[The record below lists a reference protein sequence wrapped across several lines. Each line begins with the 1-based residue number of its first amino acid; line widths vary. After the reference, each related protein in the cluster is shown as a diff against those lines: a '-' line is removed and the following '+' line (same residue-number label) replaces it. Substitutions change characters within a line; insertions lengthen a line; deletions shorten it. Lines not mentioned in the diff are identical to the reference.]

1 MSTEV
6 DVRVKVTGAK
16 KAAEEVSEVG
26 QAAKESNDAASQL
39 TSSLDK
45 MTGGII
51 SGFQGVVKGLKTGVA
66 GLKTFKAA
74 LVTTGIGALVVAVGS
89 LVSYFTKTQR
99 GAEMLEVASAAL
111 STAFGVI
118 IDKVSALG
126 EWLINAFKN
135 PKQAIMDFYQTLK
148 TYVMDQ
154 VQKLMD
160 GFSLLGDAIGHVFA
174 GEFNKAKDAAVEG
187 AKKIGDA
194 AIHLNPLTAGAALL
208 VEEVIKVAPAV
219 RKAAAAAAQLARDSI
234 ALRKAQRD
242 LAVDFARGRAEI
254 QEYNLVAEDTTRTLE
269 DRIAAATKAIEAEQ
283 GLLNRRVALAAE
295 EVRIQKAKMA
305 LNEST
310 EEDYAR
316 LTELEV
322 ELLNVREE
330 SAGKQ
335 TELQNK
341 LNGMRKEAADAAAAL
356 AQAEQD
362 ALNAQ
367 YDRMTQLEDAL
378 LDAKDKEIAAAV
390 TKYEALYA
398 LADEFGY
405 GEAELRERQQDEIA
419 AINQR
424 YRDAEIAKEKEAND
438 KKITQRHAL
447 INQYFQMAQAF
458 AGFLMALNDK
468 SDQADVEAQRK
479 AFKRGKGIQMA
490 AAVMS
495 TAQAV
500 IAALAAPPVGL
511 GYPGGLIGA
520 VTAGLTGATQIATIA
535 KQKFPENG
543 TTGSTDVTTPSM
555 TTALVPTT
563 FAQSATAP
571 TLPDVSTATPIRAF
585 VVSTEV
591 TNQQQLDAQL
601 AHRANL

>member
-26 QAAKESNDAASQL
+26 KAANESNEAASQL

-194 AIHLNPLTAGAALL
+194 AIPTSRPPPSPFALL
-208 VEEVIKVAPAV
+208 PLSAE
-219 RKAAAAAAQLARDSI
+219 
-234 ALRKAQRD
+234 
-242 LAVDFARGRAEI
+242 RGLPL
-254 QEYNLVAEDTTRTLE
+254 NLIPCPTP
-269 DRIAAATKAIEAEQ
+269 
-283 GLLNRRVALAAE
+283 
-295 EVRIQKAKMA
+295 
-305 LNEST
+305 
-310 EEDYAR
+310 
-316 LTELEV
+316 
-322 ELLNVREE
+322 
-330 SAGKQ
+330 
-335 TELQNK
+335 
-341 LNGMRKEAADAAAAL
+341 
-356 AQAEQD
+356 
-362 ALNAQ
+362 
-367 YDRMTQLEDAL
+367 
-378 LDAKDKEIAAAV
+378 
-390 TKYEALYA
+390 
-398 LADEFGY
+398 
-405 GEAELRERQQDEIA
+405 
-419 AINQR
+419 
-424 YRDAEIAKEKEAND
+424 
-438 KKITQRHAL
+438 
-447 INQYFQMAQAF
+447 
-458 AGFLMALNDK
+458 
-468 SDQADVEAQRK
+468 
-479 AFKRGKGIQMA
+479 
-490 AAVMS
+490 
-495 TAQAV
+495 
-500 IAALAAPPVGL
+500 AAPRPEMYL
-511 GYPGGLIGA
+511 GMTCFCLCPPPPPPPPPASAPSRPGDA
-520 VTAGLTGATQIATIA
+520 DDMEPC
-535 KQKFPENG
+535 PE
-543 TTGSTDVTTPSM
+543 
-555 TTALVPTT
+555 
-563 FAQSATAP
+563 
-571 TLPDVSTATPIRAF
+571 
-585 VVSTEV
+585 
-591 TNQQQLDAQL
+591 
-601 AHRANL
+601 